1 MPRVLCRVSGH
12 RCVERNGAERSP
24 QDRGCARSGRVQ
36 AQRIPGYR
44 REFHIEGEAAYV
56 HYTSNNTIVGTQ
68 YTYVPAARDVPLIC
82 DMSSD
87 LLSRPVELS
96 HYSLI
101 YAGAQKNLGP
111 AGVTVVLIRRDLLER
126 CRRTCHPP

>member
-1 MPRVLCRVSGH
+1 M
-12 RCVERNGAERSP
+12 
-24 QDRGCARSGRVQ
+24 
-36 AQRIPGYR
+36 
-44 REFHIEGEAAYV
+44 

-101 YAGAQKNLGP
+101 YAGAQKIWGQR
-111 AGVTVVLIRRDLLER
+111 G
-126 CRRTCHPP
+126 